1 LIENTTI
8 PGSMKLK
15 LDALVDAGYYSSESD
30 AIKSAIMA
38 LFESKRE
45 LNVVSAIELYK
56 KEKASLARA
65 AEIAGMNLI
74 EFNKLLVWKGFIRE
88 IEARS
93 TVEMDKKLRKY
104 LNE

>member
-1 LIENTTI
+1 MIENTTI

-74 EFNKLLVWKGFIRE
+74 EFNELLVWKGFIRE